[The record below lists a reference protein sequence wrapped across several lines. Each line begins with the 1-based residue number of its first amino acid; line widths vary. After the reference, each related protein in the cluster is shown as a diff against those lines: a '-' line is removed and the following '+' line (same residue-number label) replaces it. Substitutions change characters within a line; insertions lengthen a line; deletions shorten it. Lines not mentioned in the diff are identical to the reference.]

1 MASKDLCDC
10 KCTKSIKRSKQA
22 HKLIDDRQVQIGEGE
37 RVVVQREKSVNWSDG
52 LRGNW
57 FGQRC
62 QGGFNQLD
70 CGVYVDM
77 DRPDSTSMHARQDMW
92 LGFWPDKNDPI
103 QF

>member
-1 MASKDLCDC
+1 MACEE
-10 KCTKSIKRSKQA
+10 
-22 HKLIDDRQVQIGEGE
+22 IGLASGA
-37 RVVVQREKSVNWSDG
+37 R
-52 LRGNW
+52 
-57 FGQRC
+57 
-62 QGGFNQLD
+62 GGFNQLD